1 MLWDQIRPLLG
12 GEARFKP
19 PRVNALA
26 ESLRRREE
34 SVRGLAK
41 RLARRGDLVE
51 VSPDHFL
58 LREAAAELAAA
69 AVATAAAQ
77 PDGWFTAAHYRD
89 RIGGGRKMAILILEF
104 LDRQGLT
111 IRKGDQRRADPRKAG
126 LFG

>member
-1 MLWDQIRPLLG
+1 MGPDPPLLG

-19 PRVNALA
+19 PRVNELA

-34 SVRGLAK
+34 TIRGLAK
-41 RLARRGDLVE
+41 RLARRGDLFE
-51 VSPDHFL
+51 VAPDHFL
-58 LREAAAELAAA
+58 LREAVAELAAA
-69 AVATAAAQ
+69 AVATAEAQ

-111 IRKGDQRRADPRKAG
+111 IRKGDQRRVDARKAG
-126 LFG
+126 MFG